1 MAIIKSG
8 DSEDL
13 LKIEAGSNAAR
24 VVIYDTQGNPQ
35 DNYSNADA
43 YSVSYTVVPTTV
55 TAGLNYFVLR
65 NPHPTAVTAIRRI
78 EIGCT
83 FSGTAA
89 ASRSQ
94 YVIKRFANGTAT
106 SGTAITPSRRRTA
119 SPLSSTECKF
129 LATGLTVTGST
140 LDPSSFIAFHH
151 ANQLTAYYEKAFEFT
166 AYPILLQQNEG
177 IVLQSD
183 GVIVAGSAISVS
195 IQYIEV

>member
-43 YSVSYTVVPTTV
+43 YSVSYTIVPTTG
-55 TAGLNYFVLR
+55 TTGSNYFVLR
-65 NPHPTAVTAIRRI
+65 NPHPTSVTAIRRI
-78 EIGCT
+78 EISCT
-83 FSGTAA
+83 FSGTVA

-94 YVIKRFANGTAT
+94 YMVKRFANGTAT
-106 SGTAITPSRRRTA
+106 TGTAITPVKRKTI
-119 SPLSSTECKF
+119 SPLSNTECKF
-129 LATGLTVTGST
+129 APPGLAVTGGT
-140 LDPSSFIAFHH
+140 LDTSALISFHH
-151 ANQLTAYYEKAFEFT
+151 ANQLTAYYEKDFDFI
-166 AYPILLQQNEG
+166 AYPILLRQNEG
-177 IVLQSD
+177 IVIQSD
-183 GVIVAGSAISVS
+183 GAIVVGSAVSVS

>member
-24 VVIYDTQGNPQ
+24 VVIYDAQGNPQ
-35 DNYSNADA
+35 DTYSNAAA

-55 TAGLNYFVLR
+55 TSGLNYFVLR
-65 NPHPTAVTAIRRI
+65 NPHPTTVTAIRRI
-78 EIGCT
+78 EISCT
-83 FSGTAA
+83 FVGTAT

-106 SGTAITPSRRRTA
+106 TGTVVTPVKMKTV
-119 SPLSSTECKF
+119 SPLSDTECKF
-129 LATGLTVTGST
+129 LATGLAVTGGT
-140 LDPSSFIAFHH
+140 LDASAFISFHH
-151 ANQLTAYYEKAFEFT
+151 ANQLTAYFENDFDYA
-166 AYPILLQQNEG
+166 AYPIFLRQNEG

-183 GVIVAGSAISVS
+183 GAVSAGSAVSIS